1 MVPWRI
7 GVGSQILDGGS
18 VVVVVVFF
26 FFFLNYNL
34 RFESCDV

>member
-7 GVGSQILDGGS
+7 GVRSQILDGGS
-18 VVVVVVFF
+18 VVVIVF

-34 RFESCDV
+34 GFFGFEV